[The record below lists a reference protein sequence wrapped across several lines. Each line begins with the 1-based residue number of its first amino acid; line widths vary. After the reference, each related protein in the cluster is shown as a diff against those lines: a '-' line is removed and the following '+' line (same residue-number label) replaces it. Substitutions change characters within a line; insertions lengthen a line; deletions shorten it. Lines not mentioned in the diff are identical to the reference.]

1 MMKKLFFTPLQV
13 AEMLQVDE
21 RDVLSWLDKKELGG
35 IKIGTIWR
43 VREDQFDA
51 FIETKSTTLPAPDE
65 VEVLEEIDDDSFLPP
80 VRFRRSSQKK
90 GTQRYMKL
98 HDYLLRRNASQIRLT
113 FAEIEGIIGRVLPDS
128 AREHRAYWANDPKH
142 SQAKAWL
149 NAGMYAK
156 ELDLDGKA
164 VTFVRKK

>member
-1 MMKKLFFTPLQV
+1 MKKLFFTPAQV
-13 AEMLQVDE
+13 AEMLQME
-21 RDVLSWLDKKELGG
+21 ESDVLLWLEKKELGG

-51 FIETKSTTLPAPDE
+51 FIETKATTLPVPNEID
-65 VEVLEEIDDDSFLPP
+65 VLENIDDDSFLPP
-80 VRFRRSSQKK
+80 VRFRRSSRKK

-98 HDYLLRRNASQIRLT
+98 HDYLLRRNASQIRLSFT
-113 FAEIEGIIGRVLPDS
+113 EIEEIIGRELPAS
-128 AREHRAYWANDPKH
+128 ACEHRAYWANDPKH

-149 NAGMYAK
+149 NAGMFAK
-156 ELDLDGKA
+156 ELDLEGKA